1 MPRRQYATVDDVDVE
16 DMFENDKEEE
26 KLSGTPRYEAFC
38 PTSCTRDGILPTCPY
53 ACRRLCRRR
62 AHTSYVMF
70 EDLQA
75 SAEADRIDCF
85 KEGRITG
92 ELDFENVKSIMS
104 SRLRMDIVLAAANS
118 RVSNLSHEMYQIL
131 EMENMEWMVK
141 REPKKIA
148 NYLIDALTLGQL
160 QRTVRGEK
168 VCESNK
174 SLLKNVVA
182 FINWLRT
189 SSNACLRW
197 EPSAS
202 RRSQPGARQ
211 NHGGRKAVTLHQP
224 ILRRR
229 ELKFQQQLNRN

>member
-26 KLSGTPRYEAFC
+26 KLSGTPVGKRVQIM
-38 PTSCTRDGILPTCPY
+38 PTLPLTL
-53 ACRRLCRRR
+53 RLRGSRK
-62 AHTSYVMF
+62 Y
-70 EDLQA
+70 LQA

-168 VCESNK
+168 RAG
-174 SLLKNVVA
+174 VVNPA
-182 FINWLRT
+182 HVKIME
-189 SSNACLRW
+189 AGK
-197 EPSAS
+197 P
-202 RRSQPGARQ
+202 
-211 NHGGRKAVTLHQP
+211 
-224 ILRRR
+224 
-229 ELKFQQQLNRN
+229 